1 MGIKIKLPLTS
12 VFLMIF
18 LIANGQSIQMIQ
30 GHEYVDLGLSV
41 NWANCNIGSNNPEDF
56 GDYFAWG
63 ETYTKSSYN
72 KMTYKFAG
80 ETLGA
85 TNLPTIEAKVKALL
99 DYTKYLGDENKQ
111 NPNDVKLDIEDDVA
125 SVQWGNLWR
134 MPTMN
139 EISELIDSCNWVFDD
154 IKGIK
159 GYWAVSKVNG
169 NKIFFPLAGYIHDD
183 IVSDVGKSGKY
194 WASELRKDMCFEA
207 YQIWISYD
215 DEAAKMQKKSS
226 VFLSDDGFRENG
238 RSVRAVCEK
247 ASIKK

>member
-1 MGIKIKLPLTS
+1 MGIKLKYALINVFFTIPL
-12 VFLMIF
+12 FLE
-18 LIANGQSIQMIQ
+18 GQGVQAIQ

-41 NWANCNIGSNNPEDF
+41 LWASCNIGSNNPEEY

-72 KMTYKFAG
+72 KMTYRFAG
-80 ETLGA
+80 ETLA
-85 TNLPTIEAKVKALL
+85 SDNFPTTDARIKALL
-99 DYTKYLGDENKQ
+99 DYTKYLGEENKQ
-111 NPNDVKLDIEDDVA
+111 NPNDVKLDIVDDVA
-125 SVQWGNLWR
+125 NAQWGYPWR

-139 EISELIDSCNWVFDD
+139 EISELVDSCTWELDE

-169 NKIFFPLAGYIHDD
+169 NKIFFPLAGYISDD
-183 IVSDVGKSGKY
+183 EVSDVGKAGKY

-207 YQIWISYD
+207 YQIWISYAD
-215 DEAAKMQKKSS
+215 DLAEQQKKST
-226 VFLSDDGFRENG
+226 VFLSDDGYRYNG

-247 ASIKK
+247 SSLK

>member
-1 MGIKIKLPLTS
+1 MGIIKSSLISVLLT
-12 VFLMIF
+12 IP
-18 LIANGQSIQMIQ
+18 LIAAGQSIQMIQ

-41 NWANCNIGSNNPEDF
+41 LWASCNIGSNSPEEY
-56 GDYFAWG
+56 GDYYAWG

-85 TNLPTIEAKVKALL
+85 TNLPTIDAQIKAML
-99 DYTKYLGDENKQ
+99 DYTKYLGEENKQ
-111 NPNDVKLDIEDDVA
+111 NPNDVKLDIADDVA
-125 SVQWGNLWR
+125 NAQWGNPWR

-139 EISELIDSCNWVFDD
+139 EISELVDSCNWELDE

-159 GYWAVSKVNG
+159 GFWAVSKVNG
-169 NKIFFPLAGYIHDD
+169 NKVFFPLAGYIYDD
-183 IVSDVGKSGKY
+183 VVSDVGKSGKY

-207 YQIWISYD
+207 YQIWISYAD
-215 DEAAKMQKKSS
+215 DSAEMRKKSS

-238 RSVRAVCEK
+238 RSVRAVCERT
-247 ASIKK
+247 SINK

>member
-1 MGIKIKLPLTS
+1 MGIIKSYLISVYLT
-12 VFLMIF
+12 IP
-18 LIANGQSIQMIQ
+18 LIAAGQSIQMIQ

-41 NWANCNIGSNNPEDF
+41 LWASCNIGSNSPEEY
-56 GDYFAWG
+56 GDYYAWG

-85 TNLPTIEAKVKALL
+85 TNLPTIDAQIKAML
-99 DYTKYLGDENKQ
+99 DYTKYLGEENKQ
-111 NPNDVKLDIEDDVA
+111 NPNDVKLDIVDDVA
-125 SVQWGNLWR
+125 NAQWGNPWR

-139 EISELIDSCNWVFDD
+139 EISELVDSCNWEVGE

-159 GYWAVSKVNG
+159 GYWAISKVNG
-169 NKIFFPLAGYIHDD
+169 NKVFFPLAGYIYDD
-183 IVSDVGKSGKY
+183 VVSDVGKSGKY

-207 YQIWISYD
+207 YQIWISYED
-215 DEAAKMQKKSS
+215 DSAEMRKKSS

-238 RSVRAVCEK
+238 RSVRAVCERT
-247 ASIKK
+247 SINN

>member
-1 MGIKIKLPLTS
+1 MGIIKSYLIS
-12 VFLMIF
+12 VFLTIP
-18 LIANGQSIQMIQ
+18 LIAAGQSIQMIQ

-41 NWANCNIGSNNPEDF
+41 LWASCNIGSNSPEEY
-56 GDYFAWG
+56 GDYYAWG

-85 TNLPTIEAKVKALL
+85 TNLPTIDAQIKAML
-99 DYTKYLGDENKQ
+99 DYTKYLGEENKQ
-111 NPNDVKLDIEDDVA
+111 NPNDVKLDIVDDVA
-125 SVQWGNLWR
+125 NAQWGNPWR

-139 EISELIDSCNWVFDD
+139 EISELVDSCNWEVGE

-159 GYWAVSKVNG
+159 GYWAISKVNG
-169 NKIFFPLAGYIHDD
+169 NKVFFPLAGYIYDD
-183 IVSDVGKSGKY
+183 VVSDVGKSGKY

-207 YQIWISYD
+207 YQIWISYED
-215 DEAAKMQKKSS
+215 DSAEMRKKSS

-238 RSVRAVCEK
+238 RSVRAVCERT
-247 ASIKK
+247 SINN

>member
-1 MGIKIKLPLTS
+1 MGIIKSYLISVYLT
-12 VFLMIF
+12 IP
-18 LIANGQSIQMIQ
+18 LIAAGQSIQMIQ

-41 NWANCNIGSNNPEDF
+41 LWASCNIGSNSPEEY
-56 GDYFAWG
+56 GDYYAWG

-85 TNLPTIEAKVKALL
+85 TNLPTIDAQIKAML
-99 DYTKYLGDENKQ
+99 DYTKYLGEENKQ
-111 NPNDVKLDIEDDVA
+111 NPNDVKLDIADDVA
-125 SVQWGNLWR
+125 NAQWGNPWR

-139 EISELIDSCNWVFDD
+139 EISELVDSCNWEVGE

-159 GYWAVSKVNG
+159 GYWAISKVNG
-169 NKIFFPLAGYIHDD
+169 NKVFFPLAGYIYDD
-183 IVSDVGKSGKY
+183 VVSDVGKSGKY

-207 YQIWISYD
+207 YQIWISYED
-215 DEAAKMQKKSS
+215 DSAEMRKKSS

-238 RSVRAVCEK
+238 RSVRAVCERT
-247 ASIKK
+247 SINK